1 MNSKN
6 RRINLEELK
15 LWKEVTKNDKK
26 INEYIEED
34 KAEKINKGFF
44 DKKENA
50 LKNSKSTFSFSEN
63 MKKSHENRDLQINK
77 STLLKLKRGK
87 INIEAKLDLHG
98 YSQKNAKYA
107 VKNFIR
113 GSVLNNL
120 RCILIITGKKN
131 TLLGAS
137 GVLRE
142 SLPSWLKEE
151 DISYMSLANC
161 FATLKDGGDGARY
174 VLLRKKDK
182 VL

>member
-44 DKKENA
+44 YKKENV

-63 MKKSHENRDLQINK
+63 MKKSHENEDLQINK

-98 YSQKNAKYA
+98 YSQKNAKEA
-107 VKNFIR
+107 VKN
-113 GSVLNNL
+113 
-120 RCILIITGKKN
+120 
-131 TLLGAS
+131 
-137 GVLRE
+137 
-142 SLPSWLKEE
+142 
-151 DISYMSLANC
+151 
-161 FATLKDGGDGARY
+161 
-174 VLLRKKDK
+174 
-182 VL
+182 

>member
-1 MNSKN
+1 MNSKI
-6 RRINLEELK
+6 RKVNLEELQ

-26 INEYIEED
+26 IKEYLDED
-34 KAEKINKGFF
+34 KAEKITKSHYE
-44 DKKENA
+44 KVENIPE
-50 LKNSKSTFSFSEN
+50 KSTYLISSEEN
-63 MKKSHENRDLQINK
+63 KKKNNANEDLQINK

-87 INIEAKLDLHG
+87 INIQAKLDLHG
-98 YSQKNAKYA
+98 YSKNNAKNV

-113 GSVLNNL
+113 ESVANNL
-120 RCILIITGKKN
+120 RCIIIITGKKN

-142 SLPSWLKEE
+142 SLPGWLKEE
-151 DISYMSLANC
+151 DISHMSLANC
-161 FATLKDGGDGARY
+161 FATIKDGGDGARY